1 MTISRIEFEF
11 IKATLSGVLQGN
23 PLPTFKSP
31 EALQLVKACGR
42 LARSNDTA
50 LLSALGAFALG
61 RLIDLQGASA
71 EAEREFAVLMPAIRK
86 Q

>member
-1 MTISRIEFEF
+1 MTISRIQFEF
-11 IKATLSGVLQGN
+11 IKAALSGSIQGN

-31 EALQLVKACGR
+31 EALELVKACGQ

-50 LLSALGAFALG
+50 LLSALGVFALG
-61 RLIDLQGASA
+61 RLVDMQGASA
-71 EAEREFAVLMPAIRK
+71 EAERELAILMPAIRK